1 MDMSEIWFRTGEAT
15 VLAAE
20 GQATD
25 AMPEVLIGSVK
36 GPAGQAFASM
46 MGQAAGHTR
55 MFVIRDLNQLV
66 RPATIMTTKAT
77 IHTADYVNLL
87 GGVVQGAIGDAVV
100 DCVIEGI
107 LPKDQVD
114 EICIIVMVWLDPRC
128 AEDPNL
134 DKKDLYR
141 TNYDAMKLAVARA
154 MKGEPT
160 IDELIR
166 NRKTVKHYALDGVV
180 EY

>member
-1 MDMSEIWFRTGEAT
+1 MSEIWFRTGEAT

-46 MGQAAGHTR
+46 MGQVAGHTR

-66 RPATIMTTKAT
+66 RPATMMTTKVT
-77 IHTADYVNLL
+77 IDNAAYVGLL
-87 GGVVQGAIGDAVV
+87 GGVVQGAIGDAIV
-100 DCVIEGI
+100 DCVIEGV
-107 LPKDQVD
+107 LPKDAVD
-114 EICIIVMVWLDPRC
+114 EICMIIMVWLDPRC
-128 AEDPNL
+128 ATDENL
-134 DKKDLYR
+134 DRADLYR
-141 TNYDAMKLAVARA
+141 TQYEATKIAIGRA
-154 MKGEPT
+154 MRGEPS
-160 IDELIR
+160 IDELIA
-166 NRKTVKHYALDGVV
+166 NRKTIKHYALDGVV